1 MKNTL
6 LFVLAMWVSLV
17 GRSQSV
23 VSGTVMCDGEPVDG
37 ASVTEVDVDNRILNF
52 ASTDA
57 SGHYSMSLKSGKN
70 VLKIA
75 KDGCR
80 VFVEDIRG
88 RSRIDCSLV
97 PQMVFV
103 DEEEL
108 MVRHPVAE
116 SYKLLFGHDANY
128 HDVPQLIRVELFNDS
143 TFSII
148 VPVMSRT
155 LTDAYPAENTMT
167 FVDYSD
173 HPLLT
178 GVSMLEVYTIPG
190 RPEDRESSS
199 VIARRESRMDTALD
213 DGSVMYCYPQFV
225 FSVKRLER
233 MLQDKEKQPYRVL
246 IQTAAQDNFWV
257 LYPSETF
264 AKEIRKIIA
273 KLQQKNRKKQEK
285 AKR

>member
-6 LFVLAMWVSLV
+6 LFLLLLYVSLE
-17 GRSQSV
+17 GYSQRV
-23 VSGTVMCDGEPVDG
+23 VSGTVMCDGEAVEG
-37 ASVTEVDVDNRILNF
+37 ASVTEVDADNRILNYS
-52 ASTDA
+52 ATDA
-57 SGHYSMSLKSGKN
+57 SGHYSMSLKDGRN
-70 VLKIA
+70 VLRIT

-80 VFVEDIRG
+80 VFTEDIRG

-103 DEEEL
+103 DNEEL
-108 MVRHPVAE
+108 MTRHPVAE
-116 SYKLLFGHDANY
+116 SYKLLYGHDANY

-148 VPVMSRT
+148 VPVMSKA

-190 RPEDRESSS
+190 RPEDRESSF
-199 VIARRESRMDTALD
+199 VIARSESRMDTAID

-225 FSVKRLER
+225 FSVKRMER
-233 MLQDKEKQPYRVL
+233 MLQGKDAPFRVL

-257 LYPSETF
+257 LYPSDTF
-264 AKEIRKIIA
+264 GKEIRKIIT
-273 KLQQKNRKKQEK
+273 KLQQKNKKKQAK
-285 AKR
+285 AKP